1 MWADASCAQLGHF
14 DPVGRSGQRGLC
26 GSAFPLSTAFGR
38 KSECKF
44 LGEDEQMTTS
54 NSNRE
59 TGNWQHISNGIT
71 ATEGPRVAQFID
83 YTTVEESYELLPS
96 GD

>member
-1 MWADASCAQLGHF
+1 MARRKSCPTRSFCPSGSERT
-14 DPVGRSGQRGLC
+14 GRFVRNRIS
-26 GSAFPLSTAFGR
+26 LSTASGR

-44 LGEDEQMTTS
+44 LGEDEHMTTS

-59 TGNWQHISNGIT
+59 TGNWQRNNFSGIT
-71 ATEGPRVAQFID
+71 ATEGSRVAQFID

>member
-1 MWADASCAQLGHF
+1 
-14 DPVGRSGQRGLC
+14 
-26 GSAFPLSTAFGR
+26 
-38 KSECKF
+38 

-59 TGNWQHISNGIT
+59 TGNWQRNDFNGIT
-71 ATEGPRVAQFID
+71 ATEGSRVAQFID
-83 YTTVEESYELLPS
+83 YTTMEDSYELLPS

>member
-1 MWADASCAQLGHF
+1 
-14 DPVGRSGQRGLC
+14 
-26 GSAFPLSTAFGR
+26 
-38 KSECKF
+38 
-44 LGEDEQMTTS
+44 MTTS

-59 TGNWQHISNGIT
+59 TGNWQNSNGIT

-83 YTTVEESYELLPS
+83 YTAMEESYELLPS